1 MERID
6 EQVALKAFQ
15 AMFLKHEYETS
26 QQLLEQM
33 GKDSKR
39 SALAASLYACRFNKA
54 AGLLDKDTPE
64 VIANAIKAM
73 ATKHGDTSYETLF
86 KADPDQ
92 AHILQYIIASL
103 VKTLCESL
111 VITPTTKTVVLEF
124 IRNHQQQCF
133 SFNALCEYIALFHAS
148 CRPSPEENLR
158 EYLDGFVEQGSLD
171 YIKDKDLYRVAW
183 TEPVVQ

>member
-1 MERID
+1 MERIS
-6 EQVALKAFQ
+6 EQSAIKALQ
-15 AMFLKHEYETS
+15 VLFLKHEYETS
-26 QQLLEQM
+26 QQLLGQM
-33 GKDSKR
+33 GKDSKKA
-39 SALAASLYACRFNKA
+39 ALAAKLYACRFKQA
-54 AGLLDKDTPE
+54 AELIDPQTPE
-64 VIANAIKAM
+64 VVANAIRAM
-73 ATKHGDTSYETLF
+73 ATKHGDTSYNQLCQQD
-86 KADPDQ
+86 ADQ

-111 VITPTTKTVVLEF
+111 VVTPTTKMVVLEF

-148 CRPSPEENLR
+148 CRPSPEESLR

-183 TEPVVQ
+183 TEPAAQ